1 MPFDY
6 FLRID
11 GIAGES
17 TDATHKG
24 EIAVQTFLWGE
35 TQSGSPLGG
44 GGGAGKLSAGPLI
57 VTARASKASPL
68 LLLACASGQHI
79 KSAVLSVRRAG
90 AGKAQLDF
98 LTITLN
104 DVLITSFEVNAN
116 TENGPVDEV
125 SLAFAQILVDYR
137 EQNPDGSPG
146 AVTHAG
152 WDVKANKQL

>member
-17 TDATHKG
+17 TDAKHKG

-35 TQSGSPLGG
+35 TQSGSPVG

-68 LLLACASGQHI
+68 LLLACATGQHI
-79 KSAVLSVRRAG
+79 KSAVLSARRAG
-90 AGKAQLDF
+90 AGKAQLDY
-98 LTITLN
+98 LTISLA
-104 DVLITSFEVNAN
+104 DVLVTSFEVNAN

-125 SLAFAQILVDYR
+125 SLAFAQLVVEYR

-146 AVTHAG
+146 TVTRAG
-152 WDVKANKQL
+152 WDVKANQKL